1 MVKLNSLKSIP
12 LFMAILIVLAGC
24 ANREILERT
33 SLTTLLGYDLAE
45 DDKLAATAVI
55 RQINPDL
62 ESKVE
67 VQSATEETNRGA
79 LMKIEL
85 KTSKK
90 IGVGQLR
97 VALFGEELA
106 KKGLD
111 DSIHALIMNPEVSN
125 GIYLAVVEG
134 KANSLIESKY
144 KNITDI
150 GQHIFQLIDHNIEQN
165 HALSSTLH
173 EVNRDNT
180 TKLTNFSLP
189 MLKKQGEFIEIS
201 GIALFNEGKMV
212 GSLPSED
219 ILYAKMIR
227 NDFQDGTLELT
238 LPSATLKM
246 ESTISEEDIQ
256 IAIDSIKSTR
266 KFKLVDTAVPEFNL
280 TIDIECLLQEIQSEL
295 RVSDMK
301 EQKNLEKQINKKIES
316 EIKRIIQYSQ
326 EIDSD
331 IFRFGEQYRAQN
343 RQAKNINE
351 RWHEMYPDMKVNVT
365 VNAKVLRDGVFQ

>member
-1 MVKLNSLKSIP
+1 
-12 LFMAILIVLAGC
+12 MAILIVLAGC